1 MHSPIEDREAQTNKL
16 LDHSGPPSEEGG
28 KHSWFRRTDRDSL
41 RLMGDFSINSVKSS
55 FLHGM
60 GLDSDDQSYHQLGM
74 NSNNN
79 ERSAVFSNTHDR
91 YGVPH
96 MSSAMRATRAKI
108 DHFGLLLEKEVL
120 A

>member
-1 MHSPIEDREAQTNKL
+1 
-16 LDHSGPPSEEGG
+16 
-28 KHSWFRRTDRDSL
+28 
-41 RLMGDFSINSVKSS
+41 MGDSINSVKYS

-60 GLDSDDQSYHQLGM
+60 GLDSYDQSFHQLGM

-79 ERSAVFSNTHDR
+79 ERSAFFSNTHDR
-91 YGVPH
+91 YGVPIH